1 MNIMGHRKK
10 HAPRHGSLA
19 FLPRKRA
26 ASINPRVRHWL
37 DNSEGVSFL
46 GFAGFK
52 AGMTH
57 IIYME
62 DQRNSPYYGKDLMK
76 PVTVIEVPPLI
87 LIGIRIYNED
97 SYGKY
102 IAGEIYSSDF
112 NNFLSRKV
120 SLPNLENYDINELK
134 NKIQNEINETSEI
147 RGIFQTQPY
156 QTTLPRKKPD
166 IIEIKV
172 NSTNQPE
179 VEFNFAFKQLG
190 KEIRA
195 RDVLKEGELIDAIA
209 VTKGK
214 GFQGPVKRFGIKI
227 LTRKNSKIRRGV
239 ACIGP
244 WHPARVLYTVPRPG
258 QLGFHQRTEYH
269 KRIMV
274 IGENEEDINPK
285 GGYIRYGKIKG
296 DYLLL
301 LGSIP
306 GPKKRL
312 IKIRKTIRPLKSF
325 DTQAPEV
332 TFISR
337 ESHQRK

>member
-1 MNIMGHRKK
+1 MGHRKK

-19 FLPRKRA
+19 YLPRKRA
-26 ASINPRVRHWL
+26 LQIKGRVRHWL
-37 DNSEGVSFL
+37 DNSENINFL

-57 IIYME
+57 ITYIQ
-62 DQRNSPYYGKDLMK
+62 DQRNSPYYGKELMK

-87 LIGIRIYNED
+87 LIGIRIYNKDE
-97 SYGKY
+97 YGKY
-102 IAGEIYSSDF
+102 ISGEIFTNDF
-112 NNFLSRKV
+112 NNFLTRKINI
-120 SLPNLENYDINELK
+120 PNTEGYNLK
-134 NKIQNEINETSEI
+134 KIKKEILANLNETSDI

-156 QTTLPRKKPD
+156 KTSLPRKKPD

-172 NSTNQPE
+172 NSLKKPE
-179 VEFNFAFKQLG
+179 EEFNFALQNLG

-195 RDVLKEGELIDAIA
+195 REVLEEGELIDVIG

-214 GFQGPVKRFGIKI
+214 GFQGPVKRFGVKI
-227 LTRKNSKIRRGV
+227 LTRKNSKIRRAV

-244 WHPARVLYTVPRPG
+244 WHPSRVLYTVPRAG

-269 KRIMV
+269 KRIML
-274 IGENEEDINPK
+274 IGENEEEINPK
-285 GGYIRYGKIKG
+285 GGFIRYGKIQG
-296 DYLLL
+296 DYLLM

-306 GPKKRL
+306 GSKKRL
-312 IKIRKTIRPLKSF
+312 IRIRKTIRPLRSF
-325 DTQAPEV
+325 ILQPPEI

>member
-1 MNIMGHRKK
+1 MGHRKK

-19 FLPRKRA
+19 YLPRKRA
-26 ASINPRVRHWL
+26 ASIKGRVRHWL
-37 DNSEGVSFL
+37 DNSDNINFL

-57 IIYME
+57 ITYIE
-62 DQRNSPYYGKDLMK
+62 DQKNSPYYGKELMK
-76 PVTVIEVPPLI
+76 PITIVETPPMV
-87 LIGIRIYNED
+87 LIGVRIYNRD
-97 SYGKY
+97 VYGKY
-102 IAGEIYSSDF
+102 IVGEIFSNEVNNYLPRKTNIPDLEKYDF
-112 NNFLSRKV
+112 KKV
-120 SLPNLENYDINELK
+120 KEELL
-134 NKIQNEINETSEI
+134 NKINKTSEI

-156 QTTLPRKKPD
+156 KTSLPRKKPD

-172 NSTNQPE
+172 NSTKNT
-179 VEFNFAFKQLG
+179 VEEFEFALQFLG

-195 RDVLKEGELIDAIA
+195 RDILTEGELIDVAA

-227 LTRKNSKIRRGV
+227 LTRKNNKIKRAV

-258 QLGFHQRTEYH
+258 QLGYHQRTEYH
-269 KRIMV
+269 KRVMQ
-274 IGENEEDINPK
+274 IGENEEEINPK
-285 GGYIRYGKIKG
+285 GGFINYGKIKG
-296 DYLLL
+296 DYLLI

-312 IKIRKTIRPLKSF
+312 IRLRKTIRPLKSF
-325 DTQAPEV
+325 TIKTPEI

-337 ESHQRK
+337 ESQQRK

>member
-1 MNIMGHRKK
+1 MGHRKK

-26 ASINPRVRHWL
+26 ATIKGRVRHWL
-37 DNSEGVSFL
+37 DINEDINFL

-57 IIYME
+57 ITFIE
-62 DQRNSPYYGKDLMK
+62 DQNNSPYYGKELMK
-76 PVTVIEVPPLI
+76 PVTIIEVPPLI
-87 LIGIRIYNED
+87 LIGIRVYNED
-97 SYGKY
+97 EYGKY
-102 IAGEIYSSDF
+102 VQGEILAPELNEFLRRKIIVPNAELDNEKMKENLTQSI
-112 NNFLSRKV
+112 NNS
-120 SLPNLENYDINELK
+120 
-134 NKIQNEINETSEI
+134 SEI
-147 RGIFQTQPY
+147 RGIFQTQPHL
-156 QTTLPRKKPD
+156 TSLPRKKPD
-166 IIEIKV
+166 IIEIKI
-172 NSTNQPE
+172 NSMNDPLK
-179 VEFNFAFKQLG
+179 EFQYGIENLG
-190 KEIRA
+190 MEIKV

-214 GFQGPVKRFGIKI
+214 GFQGPVKRYGVKI
-227 LTRKNSKIRRGV
+227 LTRKNSKVRRAV

-258 QLGFHQRTEYH
+258 QMGFHQRTEYH
-269 KRIMV
+269 KRIMF
-274 IGENEEDINPK
+274 IGENEEEINPK
-285 GGYIRYGKIKG
+285 GGIINYGKIKG
-296 DYLLL
+296 DYLLV

-312 IKIRKTIRPLKSF
+312 IRIRKTIRPLKSF
-325 DTQAPEV
+325 IISSPEI

>member
-1 MNIMGHRKK
+1 MGHRKK

-26 ASINPRVRHWL
+26 ASIKGRSRHWL
-37 DNSEGVSFL
+37 DNSENINFL

-57 IIYME
+57 ITYIE
-62 DQRNSPYYGKDLMK
+62 DQKNSPYFGKELLK
-76 PVTVIEVPPLI
+76 PVTIIEVPALI

-97 SYGKY
+97 EYGKY
-102 IAGEIYSSDF
+102 IKGEILTPELNNNLGRKINIPNPEKYDF
-112 NNFLSRKV
+112 NETKKEILN
-120 SLPNLENYDINELK
+120 NLNNGA
-134 NKIQNEINETSEI
+134 EI

-156 QTTLPRKKPD
+156 LTSLSRKKPD
-166 IIEIKV
+166 IIEIKL
-172 NSTNQPE
+172 NSLNQPKE
-179 VEFNFAFKQLG
+179 AFKFAIERLG

-195 RDVLKEGELIDAIA
+195 RDVLTEGELIDVISIS
-209 VTKGK
+209 KGK
-214 GFQGPVKRFGIKI
+214 GFQGPVKRFGVKI
-227 LTRKNSKIRRGV
+227 LSRKNSKIRRAV

-269 KRIMV
+269 KRIML
-274 IGENEEDINPK
+274 IGENEEEINPK
-285 GGYIRYGKIKG
+285 GGFIRYGNIKG

-301 LGSIP
+301 LGSVP

-312 IKIRKTIRPLKSF
+312 IRIRRTIRPLKSF
-325 DTQAPEV
+325 TIKSPEI
-332 TFISR
+332 TFVNR
-337 ESHQRK
+337 ESQQRK

>member
-1 MNIMGHRKK
+1 MAHRKK

-26 ASINPRVRHWL
+26 TQIKGRIRNWL
-37 DNSEGVSFL
+37 DSSDEINFL

-57 IIYME
+57 ITYIE
-62 DQRNSPYYGKDLMK
+62 DQRNSPYYGKELMK

-87 LIGIRIYNED
+87 LIGIRVYNED
-97 SYGKY
+97 DYGKY
-102 IAGEIYSSDF
+102 IVGELYTNEF
-112 NNFLSRKV
+112 NNFLSRKIN
-120 SLPNLENYDINELK
+120 LPNLDIYNPNVSKKEILK
-134 NKIQNEINETSEI
+134 VINDTSEV

-156 QTTLPRKKPD
+156 QTSLPRKKPD
-166 IIEIKV
+166 IIEIKI
-172 NSTNQPE
+172 NSIRQPKD
-179 VEFNFAFKQLG
+179 EFDFAYKNLG

-195 RDVLKEGELIDAIA
+195 RDVLTEGELVDVIG

-227 LTRKNSKIRRGV
+227 LTRKNNKIRRAV

-244 WHPARVLYTVPRPG
+244 WHPARVLYTVPRAG
-258 QLGFHQRTEYH
+258 QLGYHQRTEYH
-269 KRIMV
+269 KRIMA
-274 IGENEEDINPK
+274 IGENEEEINPK
-285 GGYIRYGKIKG
+285 GGYIRYGKIRG
-296 DYLLL
+296 DFILI

-312 IKIRKTIRPLKSF
+312 IRLRKSIRPLKSF
-325 DTQAPEV
+325 VVDSPEI

-337 ESHQRK
+337 ESQQRR

>member
-1 MNIMGHRKK
+1 MGHRKK

-26 ASINPRVRHWL
+26 SNTKGRIRHWL
-37 DNSEGVSFL
+37 DKRESLNFL

-57 IIYME
+57 VTYIE
-62 DQRNSPYYGKDLMK
+62 DQKNSPYFGKELMK
-76 PVTVIEVPPLI
+76 PVTVIEIPPLI

-97 SYGKY
+97 EYGKY
-102 IAGEIYSSDF
+102 VIGELYTKEINQYLKRKINTPDF
-112 NNFLSRKV
+112 
-120 SLPNLENYDINELK
+120 ENYDFKNIKKRLTENINEY
-134 NKIQNEINETSEI
+134 SEI

-156 QTTLPRKKPD
+156 LTSLPRKKPD
-166 IIEIKV
+166 IIEIKL
-172 NSTNQPE
+172 NSIGNPNK
-179 VEFNFAFKQLG
+179 EFKFAISNLG
-190 KEIRA
+190 NEIRA
-195 RDVLKEGELIDAIA
+195 RDVLEEGELIDVIA

-227 LTRKNSKIRRGV
+227 LTRKNSKIRRAV

-258 QLGFHQRTEYH
+258 QLGYHQRTEYH
-269 KRIMV
+269 KRIML
-274 IGENEEDINPK
+274 IGENEEEINPK
-285 GGYIRYGKIKG
+285 GGYIRYGKVKG

-312 IKIRKTIRPLKSF
+312 IRIRKTIRPLKSF
-325 DTQAPEV
+325 TVKTPEI

-337 ESHQRK
+337 ESQQKR

>member
-1 MNIMGHRKK
+1 MAHRKK

-26 ASINPRVRHWL
+26 TQIKGRIRNWL
-37 DNSEGVSFL
+37 DSSDEINLL

-57 IIYME
+57 ITYIE
-62 DQRNSPYYGKDLMK
+62 DQKNSPYYGKELMK

-87 LIGIRIYNED
+87 LIGIRVYNED
-97 SYGKY
+97 DFGKY
-102 IAGEIYSSDF
+102 IVGELYTTEF
-112 NNFLSRKV
+112 NDYLSRKINI
-120 SLPNLENYDINELK
+120 PNLENYDPKLVKKDILKSINES
-134 NKIQNEINETSEI
+134 SEV

-156 QTTLPRKKPD
+156 QTSLPRKKPD
-166 IIEIKV
+166 IIEIKI
-172 NSTNQPE
+172 NSIQKPKE
-179 VEFNFAFKQLG
+179 EFNFAFNNLG
-190 KEIRA
+190 KEFRV
-195 RDVLKEGELIDAIA
+195 RDVLSEGELVDVVG

-214 GFQGPVKRFGIKI
+214 GFQGPVKRFGVKI
-227 LTRKNSKIRRGV
+227 LTRKNNKIRRAV

-244 WHPARVLYTVPRPG
+244 WHPARVLYTVPRAG

-274 IGENEEDINPK
+274 IGENEEEINPK
-285 GGYIRYGKIKG
+285 GGFIRYGKIQG
-296 DYLLL
+296 DYILV

-312 IKIRKTIRPLKSF
+312 IRIRKTIRPSKSF
-325 DTQAPEV
+325 VINTPEI

-337 ESHQRK
+337 ESQQRR

>member
-1 MNIMGHRKK
+1 MGHRKK

-26 ASINPRVRHWL
+26 TSAKGRVRHWL
-37 DNSEGVSFL
+37 DTSENVIFL

-57 IIYME
+57 ITYIE
-62 DQRNSPYYGKDLMK
+62 DQKNSPYYGKELMK

-97 SYGKY
+97 EYGKY
-102 IAGEIYSSDF
+102 IEGDIFSTELNIYL
-112 NNFLSRKV
+112 NRKINIPNFEKY
-120 SLPNLENYDINELK
+120 NYD
-134 NKIQNEINETSEI
+134 EIKKKLSKALNNTSDI
-147 RGIFQTQPY
+147 RGIFQTQPHL
-156 QTTLPRKKPD
+156 TSLPRKKPD
-166 IIEIKV
+166 IIEIKL
-172 NSTNQPE
+172 NSIGSPID
-179 VEFNFAFKQLG
+179 EFNFALEHLG
-190 KEIRA
+190 KEIKA
-195 RDVLKEGELIDAIA
+195 RDVLIEGELIDILA

-214 GFQGPVKRFGIKI
+214 GFQGPVKRYGVKI
-227 LTRKNSKIRRGV
+227 LTRKNSKARRIV

-258 QLGFHQRTEYH
+258 QMGYHQRTEYH

-274 IGENEEDINPK
+274 IGENEEEINPK
-285 GGYIRYGKIKG
+285 GGFIRYGKVNG
-296 DYLLL
+296 DYLLV

-306 GPKKRL
+306 GPKNRL
-312 IKIRKTIRPLKSF
+312 IRIRKTIRPVKSF
-325 DTQAPEV
+325 MVKSPEI

-337 ESHQRK
+337 ESQQRK

>member
-1 MNIMGHRKK
+1 MGHRKK

-26 ASINPRVRHWL
+26 SNIKGRIRHWL
-37 DNSEGVSFL
+37 DKPENLNFL

-57 IIYME
+57 ITYIE
-62 DQRNSPYYGKDLMK
+62 DQKDSPYFGKELMK
-76 PVTVIEVPPLI
+76 PVTVIEIPPLI
-87 LIGIRIYNED
+87 LIGIRVYHED
-97 SYGKY
+97 EYGKY
-102 IAGEIYSSDF
+102 VIGELYTKEINQYLRRKM
-112 NNFLSRKV
+112 NTPNF
-120 SLPNLENYDINELK
+120 ENYDFKNIKKKLMENINEY
-134 NKIQNEINETSEI
+134 SEI

-156 QTTLPRKKPD
+156 LTSLPRKKPD
-166 IIEIKV
+166 IIEIKL
-172 NSTNQPE
+172 NSIGNPNE
-179 VEFNFAFKQLG
+179 EFNYAISNIG
-190 KEIRA
+190 NEIRA
-195 RDVLKEGELIDAIA
+195 RDVLEEGELIDVIA

-227 LTRKNSKIRRGV
+227 LTRKNSKIRRAV

-258 QLGFHQRTEYH
+258 QLGYHQRTEYH
-269 KRIMV
+269 KRIML
-274 IGENEEDINPK
+274 IGENEEEINPK
-285 GGYIRYGKIKG
+285 GGYIRYGKVKG

-312 IKIRKTIRPLKSF
+312 IRIRKTVRPLKSF
-325 DTQAPEV
+325 TVKTPEI

-337 ESHQRK
+337 ESQQKR

>member
-1 MNIMGHRKK
+1 MGHRKK

-26 ASINPRVRHWL
+26 ASAKGRVRHWL
-37 DNSEGVSFL
+37 DTSETVIFL

-57 IIYME
+57 ITYIE
-62 DQRNSPYYGKDLMK
+62 DQKNSPYYGKELMK

-97 SYGKY
+97 EYGKY
-102 IAGEIYSSDF
+102 IEGDIFSTELNSY
-112 NNFLSRKV
+112 LSRKINI
-120 SLPNLENYDINELK
+120 PNFEKYNFD
-134 NKIQNEINETSEI
+134 EIKKKLSKALNNTSDI
-147 RGIFQTQPY
+147 RGIFQTQPHL
-156 QTTLPRKKPD
+156 TSLPRKKPD
-166 IIEIKV
+166 IIEIKL
-172 NSTNQPE
+172 NSIGSPID
-179 VEFNFAFKQLG
+179 EFNFALEHLG
-190 KEIRA
+190 KEIKA
-195 RDVLKEGELIDAIA
+195 RDVLIEGELIDILA

-214 GFQGPVKRFGIKI
+214 GFQGPVKRYGVKI
-227 LTRKNSKIRRGV
+227 LTRKNSKARRVV

-258 QLGFHQRTEYH
+258 QMGYHQRTEYH

-274 IGENEEDINPK
+274 IGENEEEINPK
-285 GGYIRYGKIKG
+285 GGFIRYGKVNG
-296 DYLLL
+296 DYLLV

-306 GPKKRL
+306 GPKNRL
-312 IKIRKTIRPLKSF
+312 IRIRKTIRPVKSF
-325 DTQAPEV
+325 MVKSPEI

-337 ESHQRK
+337 ESQQRK